1 MKTVNDVDMTAAQ
14 LAELWKVGVRSI
26 QIYRAEA
33 EKRYGE
39 CGRKQG
45 KSYYFS
51 PEDQQKMWA
60 IREEGVNAQK
70 VAQEY
75 TQRNSVNFGET
86 NTQCENSMMGG
97 MTTITEQNDR
107 QAMQIGQQLGQ
118 RFVGVMYA
126 SMMQEM
132 AIGFNNI
139 HQEMGEIQAGLA
151 VSLPSLNPEALPGS
165 EPTYQLP
172 EGA

>member
-1 MKTVNDVDMTAAQ
+1 MKTVNEVDMTASQ

-26 QIYRAEA
+26 QLYRAAVENQ
-33 EKRYGE
+33 YGE

-51 PEDQQKMWA
+51 PLDQERMWQV
-60 IREEGVNAQK
+60 REQGKNSQQ
-70 VAQEY
+70 VATEY

-86 NTQCENSMMGG
+86 NQQCENSMMGG
-97 MTTITEQNDR
+97 MTVIAEQNDR
-107 QAMQIGQQLGQ
+107 QAMQIGAQLGQ

-132 AIGFNNI
+132 AMGFSNI
-139 HQEMGEIQAGLA
+139 HQ
-151 VSLPSLNPEALPGS
+151 
-165 EPTYQLP
+165 
-172 EGA
+172 